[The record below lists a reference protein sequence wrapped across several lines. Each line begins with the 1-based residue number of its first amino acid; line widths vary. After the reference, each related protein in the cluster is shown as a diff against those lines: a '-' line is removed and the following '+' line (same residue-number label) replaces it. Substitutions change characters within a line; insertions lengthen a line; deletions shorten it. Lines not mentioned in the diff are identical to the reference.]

1 LTAKTASARWHF
13 AGAIA
18 AWLVPG
24 LGHLLLGQKGR
35 ALILMTSIGL
45 LWLGGFFIGGVGV
58 FDRKGHPIWFMGQML
73 IAPSVLVEGY
83 HRSLQGPNGLPPR
96 PDDPAGP
103 YQPSYGHVHEQ
114 GVLYTSLAGMLN
126 LLAIMDVLYRDPA
139 DPRHRYAPGR
149 RPRPSE
155 GSSGGTPEGSSDGSS
170 GGLSRGIYGGI
181 SGGAAGGVSGGGGD
195 GAAARAGG
203 AL

>member
-1 LTAKTASARWHF
+1 MSVKSASPSWHF
-13 AGAIA
+13 AGAVA

-24 LGHLLLGQKGR
+24 AGHLLLGQKGR
-35 ALILMTSIGL
+35 AAILLASIGM

-73 IAPSVLVEGY
+73 IAPSVVVEGY
-83 HRSLQGPNGLPPR
+83 HRSLQGPDGLPPR
-96 PDDPAGP
+96 PDDTAGP

-139 DPRHRYAPGR
+139 DPRHRGYR
-149 RPRPSE
+149 TR
-155 GSSGGTPEGSSDGSS
+155 
-170 GGLSRGIYGGI
+170 GLEPTERDAGPDTG
-181 SGGAAGGVSGGGGD
+181 GGV
-195 GAAARAGG
+195 A
-203 AL
+203 